1 MKNKFTLIFALLC
14 SIQMMAANLVV
25 LTTDGAQQ
33 LHDIALIGKWVFT
46 DKELQLLDKSGNL
59 LASEQIAHI
68 RTITFAASAT
78 AIENIES
85 DTIMV
90 YPNPTQ
96 DVLFVKGIDEQTLRI
111 YDLQGRLLQEKR
123 GKQITVSNLSTGT
136 YLLQIGI
143 QVVRF
148 IKQ

>member
-46 DKELQLLDKSGNL
+46 DQELQLLDKSGNL
-59 LASEQIAHI
+59 LASEQITHI

-96 DVLFVKGIDEQTLRI
+96 DVLLVKGIDEQTLRI
-111 YDLQGRLLQEKR
+111 YDLQGRLLQEEK

-143 QVVRF
+143 QVLRF